1 LQRSIY
7 LQLRYCDYHVFADK
21 QKPFIGSLRLA
32 LLALPVPVPVPVPGV
47 GAWRSVSS

>member
-1 LQRSIY
+1 VALQRSIY
-7 LQLRYCDYHVFADK
+7 LQLRYCNYHVFADK

-32 LLALPVPVPVPVPGV
+32 LLALPVPVPGV